1 MKRVFIV
8 CALSLLLLAGVVVY
22 RSAAVPQPAY
32 LEIAPVNPGVA
43 VDTGKMAQRLSRA
56 IQIQTVSH
64 QQAAKRQSPEF
75 LRFHAFLRDTYPLL
89 HQTLQRQTIN
99 QLSLLYHW
107 QGSDPSLEPI
117 LLVAHY
123 DTVPVI
129 AGSESQWAQAPYS
142 GAIED
147 GYVWGR
153 GTLDD
158 KGTIIAHLETIEQLL
173 YEGFQPARSIYLAY
187 GHDEEIGGQQGAQKI
202 SEHLQSRG
210 LRFSLVLDE
219 GSIIAAPGLIPGVD
233 RPVAMLGHA
242 EKGYLTL
249 KLTASDKGGHSSMP
263 PLHTAAGRIAAAVTR
278 LEAQQLPASLE
289 HSADFFTA
297 LMPFLP
303 FTQRLLLANRWL
315 FEPLLRWRMQQQPE
329 LNAALRTTT
338 AVTMLAASPKE
349 NVLPI
354 EASAVVNF
362 RILPGETTAT
372 TIAHTQRA
380 VADSSI
386 AINPLGNGLEPSPQ
400 ASIDGYGYSLLQRS
414 ARESWRDNS
423 VVVAPRL
430 VLVTTDTRHYHNVS
444 DQVYRFM
451 PSALEFDDVRG
462 IHGSNERISLENLAT
477 MQRFYRR
484 LILNSARPAT
494 DMP

>member
-1 MKRVFIV
+1 
-8 CALSLLLLAGVVVY
+8 
-22 RSAAVPQPAY
+22 
-32 LEIAPVNPGVA
+32 
-43 VDTGKMAQRLSRA
+43 
-56 IQIQTVSH
+56 
-64 QQAAKRQSPEF
+64 
-75 LRFHAFLRDTYPLL
+75 
-89 HQTLQRQTIN
+89 
-99 QLSLLYHW
+99 
-107 QGSDPSLEPI
+107 
-117 LLVAHY
+117 
-123 DTVPVI
+123 
-129 AGSESQWAQAPYS
+129 
-142 GAIED
+142 
-147 GYVWGR
+147 
-153 GTLDD
+153 
-158 KGTIIAHLETIEQLL
+158 
-173 YEGFQPARSIYLAY
+173 
-187 GHDEEIGGQQGAQKI
+187 
-202 SEHLQSRG
+202 
-210 LRFSLVLDE
+210 
-219 GSIIAAPGLIPGVD
+219 
-233 RPVAMLGHA
+233 
-242 EKGYLTL
+242 
-249 KLTASDKGGHSSMP
+249 
-263 PLHTAAGRIAAAVTR
+263 
-278 LEAQQLPASLE
+278 
-289 HSADFFTA
+289 
-297 LMPFLP
+297 
-303 FTQRLLLANRWL
+303 
-315 FEPLLRWRMQQQPE
+315 MQQQPE